1 MLELNKQTR
10 ENLHF
15 FFLEVHEQLSLVELY
30 FRHPD
35 ARVVQRLTG
44 RAGYSDNLRSR
55 IQQGLMR
62 QLMARK
68 KNRSS
73 DVGLKAIEELVF
85 DVSGLCSL
93 GCEAI
98 QECHKHVLPDQL
110 SARKL
115 CAKLVKSLR
124 RTIADIEPALSEYDC
139 HKAITIGKAARS
151 LTKRLKP
158 ITEKILT
165 DSSSGDS
172 KSISGLLFSTYALG
186 LMLKQLEKVSEAI
199 LTATLGQKMNIGRY
213 RALARVADQY
223 KTETDNLQINTVAET
238 RSGSTIAG
246 LRLVTDRYESSQYM
260 AIFKEG
266 DRHKLKEE
274 VDGVESWHGIFP
286 GLAPKVLSYNK
297 KGDRASLLIEHLPG
311 HTFENLVLSDDT
323 KLLNNGLKSLLKTLK
338 KVWNATHL
346 NEPASAYYCQQLE
359 TRLPVIFGVHPQ
371 FQTSYQSV
379 CGIRVLS
386 FEDLL
391 TQAKA
396 RESGFCAPFSVYI
409 HGDFN
414 LDNILFDPAENHINF
429 IDLHRS
435 CYQDYVQDIS
445 VFMVSVYRLQ
455 IIDHDRRKQ
464 AMDVVLRFIGA
475 MRHYAKS
482 RDDTFFEYRLAFAL
496 ARSFASSTRFILD
509 RRLSE
514 RMYFRARYLLERCLA
529 VERGKESR
537 FKLPFGDLFFE

>member
-15 FFLEVHEQLSLVELY
+15 FFLEVRQQLSLVELY

-55 IQQGLMR
+55 IQQGVMR
-62 QLMARK
+62 QLMTRR

-93 GCEAI
+93 ACQAI
-98 QECHKHVLPDQL
+98 QECQHHILPGQL

-124 RTIADIEPALSEYDC
+124 RSIADIEPALSEYNC
-139 HKAITIGKAARS
+139 HKAIAIGKSARS

-158 ITEKILT
+158 ITQQILA
-165 DSSSGDS
+165 DSSLHGS

-213 RALARVADQY
+213 RALSRVAGRY
-223 KTETDNLQINTVAET
+223 KTETQNIQINTVAET

-246 LRLVTDRYESSQYM
+246 LRLVTDGSEYM

-274 VDGVESWHGIFP
+274 VDGVESWHSIFP

-311 HTFENLVLSDDT
+311 HTFETLVLSDDSE
-323 KLLNNGLKSLLKTLK
+323 LLNNGLKALFKTLK
-338 KVWNATHL
+338 KVWDATHL
-346 NEPASAYYCQQLE
+346 NEPACAYYCQQLDK
-359 TRLPVIFGVHPQ
+359 RLPVIFGVHPQ
-371 FQTSYQSV
+371 FQTSEQSV
-379 CGIRVLS
+379 CGIRIPS

-391 TQAKA
+391 AQAKT
-396 RESGFCAPFSVYI
+396 RESAFCSPFSVYI

-414 LDNILFDPAENHINF
+414 LDNILFDPIENRINF

-464 AMDVVLRFIGA
+464 AMEVVLCFINA